1 MSIADNIKQMDGKY
15 IVPSYKRA
23 DVVFERGEGVY
34 LYDIE
39 GKSYIDFI
47 SGIAT
52 VPLAYCHP
60 VVTEATGEQVR
71 RIINVSN
78 LFYTKPQ
85 VELAE
90 KLIEISRIRGKV
102 FLSNS
107 GAEAVE
113 AALKFARK
121 HTGKKGIIAAENAF
135 HGRTFGAL
143 SATWKERYRKPFEPL
158 VLGFKHIRYNSA
170 EQLRANI
177 DEDTAAF
184 IVEPIQGEAGVI
196 IPADGYLKEI
206 AEICASNNVLLII
219 DEIQSGLGR
228 TGKFF
233 AYEYEELE
241 PDVVVLAKGLANGLP
256 IGATIVKD
264 CIANSIEIGEHG
276 STFGGNALC
285 TYVGCRVVDY
295 IIKKGLQN
303 HANKVGDYFVNRLK
317 EMSRKYSLI
326 REIRGKGLMV
336 AIELNDGIAKDIV
349 NEALINNLVINNTSE
364 NTLRF
369 LPPLIITEEQ
379 IDEGLFILES
389 IIKRKGV

>member
-1 MSIADNIKQMDGKY
+1 MSIADNIKQMEGKY
-15 IVPSYKRA
+15 IVPSYERA

-52 VPLAYCHP
+52 VPLGYCHP

-90 KLIEISRIRGKV
+90 KLIEISRVRGKV

-121 HTGKKGIIAAENAF
+121 HTGKKGIIAAEHAF

-264 CIANSIEIGEHG
+264 CIANSIEVGEHG

-303 HANKVGDYFVNRLK
+303 NANKVGDYFINRLK